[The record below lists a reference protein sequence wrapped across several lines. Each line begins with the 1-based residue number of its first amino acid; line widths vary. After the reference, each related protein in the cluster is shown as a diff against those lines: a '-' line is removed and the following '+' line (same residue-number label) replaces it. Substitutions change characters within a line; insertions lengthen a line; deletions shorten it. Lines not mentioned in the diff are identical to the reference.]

1 MVSDVVFAHEEM
13 RQKLD
18 DIIHP
23 AVKSYILDK
32 IEETKKGRL
41 YAHDSGGCTSSGRS
55 L

>member
-23 AVKSYILDK
+23 AVKAIFWIRSK
-32 IEETKKGRL
+32 NKKGRL